1 MINLKISKTKTKEID
16 SEVELLKKY
25 NVGISESDN
34 YNSIEEYC
42 WTTIY
47 LTINELVYYKDDLND
62 FIKNI
67 INKKPWKK

>member
-42 WTTIY
+42 GTTIY

-67 INKKPWKK
+67 INKKP

>member
-1 MINLKISKTKTKEID
+1 MKTKEID
-16 SEVELLKKY
+16 SEVELFKKELKELLKKY

-42 WTTIY
+42 GTTIY

-67 INKKPWKK
+67 INKKP